1 MKTWLSFFCAL
12 WFMPVCWAQ
21 VDGQQDAQQLLI
33 VVSQHNK
40 LQQISAAELR
50 DVYFGV
56 LTKREDLQ
64 QLQPIDATPG
74 AARDFFYQ
82 YLVGRSR
89 NQMQAYWS
97 RVRFTGRGEPPPSLE
112 IDAIVEYLQQHPN
125 SIAYLPVAM
134 REQVARSPLRQV
146 LVIP

>member
-64 QLQPIDATPG
+64 QLQPIDAAPG
-74 AARDFFYQ
+74 AARDFF
-82 YLVGRSR
+82 
-89 NQMQAYWS
+89 
-97 RVRFTGRGEPPPSLE
+97 
-112 IDAIVEYLQQHPN
+112 
-125 SIAYLPVAM
+125 LPVFGWAQSQSDASLLVT
-134 REQVARSPLRQV
+134 RALYWAR
-146 LVIP
+146 